1 MGDTL
6 SVPSGDAFDPWSQA
20 SILLGI
26 GTSAREWISLSSTG
40 DLDSTSACLWAKT
53 SSFSSTLV
61 RTISWSLRERGREAE
76 MSSLM
81 PFLLAVVALET
92 GLL

>member
-40 DLDSTSACLWAKT
+40 DLDSTSACLWART
-53 SSFSSTLV
+53 SSFSSTFV
-61 RTISWSLRERGREAE
+61 LRQSQVAGGRVGGG
-76 MSSLM
+76 SGRHQTTR
-81 PFLLAVVALET
+81 AL
-92 GLL
+92 GRPAPINHS